1 MFARRDESEPH
12 ASARAS
18 RDRLAFRNLGRGVF

>member
-1 MFARRDESEPH
+1 MFVRRDESEPH
-12 ASARAS
+12 ASTCSS

>member
-1 MFARRDESEPH
+1 MFVRRDELDPS

>member
-1 MFARRDESEPH
+1 MFVRRVDLEPR

-18 RDRLAFRNLGRGVF
+18 CDRLAFRNLGRGVF